1 MQRVTGIDLA
11 AKSSNPTGIAVLDV
25 RERRFLAI
33 GHVYTD
39 DEILDVV
46 ASTNSSVVVIDA
58 PLSFPPRGAAFRKVE
73 LEAIRRG
80 ARLLP
85 LTMPAMRILVER
97 AIGLA
102 ARLRRLE
109 VSVYETHPWS
119 ALRLSGCSFHELLER
134 LRIASIGEGLSKHER
149 DAVIAALVGLC
160 VLEGCAERFEADGD
174 VLFLLKK
181 IC

>member
-1 MQRVTGIDLA
+1 MQRVTGVDLA
-11 AKSSNPTGIAVLDV
+11 AKSSNPTGVAVLDV

-39 DEILDVV
+39 DEVLDVV
-46 ASTNSSVVVIDA
+46 ASTDSSIVVIDA

-85 LTMPAMRILVER
+85 LTMPAMRMLVER
-97 AIGLA
+97 AIELA
-102 ARLRRLE
+102 ARLRQLG

-119 ALRLSGCSFHELLER
+119 ALRLSGCSLRVLLER
-134 LRIASIGEGLSKHER
+134 LRVTNIEKRLSKHER
-149 DAVIAALVGLC
+149 DAIIAALVGLC
-160 VLEGCAERFEADGD
+160 VLEDCAERFEADGGA
-174 VLFLLKK
+174 LFLLKK

>member
-1 MQRVTGIDLA
+1 MQRVTGVDLA

-25 RERRFLAI
+25 RERKFLAI

-46 ASTNSSVVVIDA
+46 ASTDSSIVVIDA
-58 PLSFPPRGAAFRKVE
+58 PLSFPPRGLAFRKVE

-85 LTMPAMRILVER
+85 LTMPAMRVLVER
-97 AIGLA
+97 AVRLA
-102 ARLRRLE
+102 ARLRRLR
-109 VSVYETHPWS
+109 VSIYETHPWS

-134 LRIASIGEGLSKHER
+134 LRIASIEGGLSKHER

-160 VLEGCAERFEADGD
+160 VLEGCAERFEAGGD